1 MRATVLRADGTVLH
15 PARYTRI
22 GDDAL
27 FDDDRDAAD
36 GHAMLM
42 PWFVRR
48 VAVAQSWSVGE
59 PVAAL
64 RDDGVPV
71 WLYADGHATTT
82 LR

>member
-1 MRATVLRADGTVLH
+1 
-15 PARYTRI
+15 
-22 GDDAL
+22 
-27 FDDDRDAAD
+27 
-36 GHAMLM
+36 M

-48 VAVAQSWSVGE
+48 AEIARRWSMDE

-82 LR
+82 RR